1 MICGGESGQAVAVV
15 ASSLLEYL
23 QAIKGAWEALSDAT
37 RGEQAASKPT
47 VKKRALRVV
56 ETDEGETRHE
66 APASIDQKAQSATA
80 GGSRQ
85 ADESAGSRC
94 DLDPFLLSCG

>member
-37 RGEQAASKPT
+37 RGEQAGPKPT

-56 ETDEGETRHE
+56 DTDDG
-66 APASIDQKAQSATA
+66 SAA
-80 GGSRQ
+80 
-85 ADESAGSRC
+85 
-94 DLDPFLLSCG
+94 